1 MMSELE
7 LNPQEDG
14 YYKKYD
20 PNVEATISNNF
31 ASSAFRFAHT
41 LLPVSSKNLFNLLIP
56 MNEELYSKVVGII
69 LYDVTVVSWASH
81 GRVVKETN
89 IRF

>member
-20 PNVEATISNNF
+20 PYVDATISNNF

-41 LLPVSSKNLFNLLIP
+41 LLPVSINKLFILLIP
-56 MNEELYSKVVGII
+56 INEELYS
-69 LYDVTVVSWASH
+69 
-81 GRVVKETN
+81 
-89 IRF
+89 

>member
-7 LNPQEDG
+7 LSPQEDG

-20 PNVEATISNNF
+20 PYVDATVSNNF

-41 LLPVSSKNLFNLLIP
+41 LLPVSSKTLHSTNSYKRVILFISGW
-56 MNEELYSKVVGII
+56 YI
-69 LYDVTVVSWASH
+69 
-81 GRVVKETN
+81 
-89 IRF
+89 